1 MLGSMTRYRQILQH
15 GARARALGSSR
26 AGGALLGLAAV
37 IGVPAGWWLIAVAG
51 GAAPATELARNTG
64 LYLYMALVTAL
75 WLLLTVRMRPA
86 DSRGLFDTLTGVH
99 ESTYFHERLH
109 DELATARRK
118 GRPLTVLMIDIDDF
132 ARLVDQY
139 GRARADRV
147 LQTVAV
153 GLVAQVREDDCVARL
168 APHRFGAILR
178 ETTLDHAMMIADRM
192 RDRIQAETYAGG
204 QGRVFAAT
212 ASIGVVSYWR
222 SGVLTPETL
231 LEIADDAV
239 LRAGGNAVAAAGET
253 HHGELPHT
261 ELPLHRGA
269 ETYEPPR

>member
-1 MLGSMTRYRQILQH
+1 MLDGMTRYRRILQR
-15 GARARALGSSR
+15 GARLGVLGSSR
-26 AGGALLGLAAV
+26 AGAVLLGLAAV

-51 GAAPATELARNTG
+51 GAAPVEELGRNAG
-64 LYLYMALVTAL
+64 LYLYMALVTSL
-75 WLLLTVRMRPA
+75 WLLLAARMRPA
-86 DSRGLFDTLTGVH
+86 GDGGLFDPLTGVH
-99 ESTYFHERLH
+99 EAPYFHERLH

-132 ARLVDQY
+132 PRLVDQF
-139 GRARADRV
+139 GRTRADRV

-168 APHRFGAILR
+168 GPHRFGAILR

-192 RDRIQAETYAGG
+192 RERIQSETYSGG
-204 QGRVFAAT
+204 QGRAFAAT

-231 LEIADDAV
+231 LDIADDAV
-239 LRAGGNAVAAAGET
+239 IRAGGNAVAVAGQT
-253 HHGELPHT
+253 HQGELPHI
-261 ELPLHRGA
+261 ELPLHRDS
-269 ETYEPPR
+269 TR